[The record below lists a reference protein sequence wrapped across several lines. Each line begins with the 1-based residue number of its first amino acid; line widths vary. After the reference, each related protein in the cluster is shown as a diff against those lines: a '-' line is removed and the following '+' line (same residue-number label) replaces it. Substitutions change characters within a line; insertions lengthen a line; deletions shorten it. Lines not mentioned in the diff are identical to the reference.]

1 MKREALKAFFKQYDQ
16 SIQNLVDEVLSIEQ
30 EYISYEL
37 KANTKQGQEI
47 KQKIKQFIDR
57 TQNKNEA

>member
-1 MKREALKAFFKQYDQ
+1 MRRESLKAFFKQYDQ

-57 TQNKNEA
+57 TQNKDEA